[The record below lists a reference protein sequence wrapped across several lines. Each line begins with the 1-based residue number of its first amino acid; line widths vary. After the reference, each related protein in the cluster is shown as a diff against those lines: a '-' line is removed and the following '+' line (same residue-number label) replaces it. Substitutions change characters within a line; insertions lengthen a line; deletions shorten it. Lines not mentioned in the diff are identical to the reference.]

1 MAVEFL
7 QILLYS
13 TCVCANMAQILR
25 KKDTITVDDMKKEA
39 EREARTM
46 WQFVRTFLKWLVIA
60 GVTGG
65 IGGLVGS
72 AFHLSVNWA
81 AAFRAAHPWLL
92 WLLPIGGLLI
102 AAIYRLTKMENK
114 NTNAIIDAIHFG
126 DKVPLLLVPAIYL
139 STVITHLFGGSAGRE
154 GAALQIGGSLGCY
167 IGQLFHLDEKDMRIA
182 TLCGMSAVFSALFGT
197 PLTATIFALEVIS
210 VGVFYYSALVPCIV
224 ASLAALAISNAFG
237 IAPTHFT
244 FALTAAPRL
253 LLLRVAALA
262 AVCSL
267 MSILFCV
274 TMHGTERLFAGRIQN
289 PWLRIAAGGDAQPR
303 VLDAA
308 GKEPLR
314 AVHGHAKEDAH
325 ERAHGGERRHAQQQQ
340 PRRGRERER
349 KVRRRDAE
357 GIRDRQRRERRDDAR
372 HERGVIKH
380 AHADDLE
387 REDRRRQRRAEQGR
401 EHGAHAAERGD
412 AHVLFI
418 EVEQLPDVTAEAAAD
433 LQRSALAPGAAAEQV
448 RNNGRQIDRRHEQQR
463 HLVAEVDG
471 VDDGVGVLVFHF
483 GQAVNGR
490 DEQAAY
496 GQQPQQ
502 PRVRGAKRR
511 RPVHAQVKGRADQPA
526 DAAGHARDH
535 EPLEKRA
542 HELPHGA
549 RLAFGLFFHIVHGD
563 GVLFA
568 QNLRHISAY
577 ASTIQQNLQKFHRH
591 T

>member
-1 MAVEFL
+1 M
-7 QILLYS
+7 
-13 TCVCANMAQILR
+13 
-25 KKDTITVDDMKKEA
+25 DDMKKEA

-92 WLLPIGGLLI
+92 WLLPVGGLLI

-237 IAPTHFT
+237 IAPTQFT
-244 FALTAAPRL
+244 FALTAVPKL

-274 TMHGTERLFAGRIQN
+274 TMHGTERLFASRIPN
-289 PWLRIAAGGDAQPR
+289 TWLRIASGGAIVVVLSLLVGTGDYNGAGMDVITRAIEGGQAAPDAFFWKLLFTAVTIGSGFKGGEVVPTFFIGATLGCVLGGLLGIPAGFAAALGAEHRALRRGAAR
-303 VLDAA
+303 VLRARVRHRLHALGLLRALQQPEDPLFQAPD
-308 GKEPLR
+308 GVYQHPREMSSVQREPLR
-314 AVHGHAKEDAH
+314 WVLAG
-325 ERAHGGERRHAQQQQ
+325 
-340 PRRGRERER
+340 RGRGPLQRMRRACTFAGRAVFSPPYMPPEKMIGISLRLR
-349 KVRRRDAE
+349 TQTLRGFLAIRCPDTKRVRA
-357 GIRDRQRRERRDDAR
+357 IFT
-372 HERGVIKH
+372 
-380 AHADDLE
+380 LE
-387 REDRRRQRRAEQGR
+387 RNYIICE
-401 EHGAHAAERGD
+401 
-412 AHVLFI
+412 
-418 EVEQLPDVTAEAAAD
+418 
-433 LQRSALAPGAAAEQV
+433 
-448 RNNGRQIDRRHEQQR
+448 
-463 HLVAEVDG
+463 
-471 VDDGVGVLVFHF
+471 
-483 GQAVNGR
+483 
-490 DEQAAY
+490 
-496 GQQPQQ
+496 
-502 PRVRGAKRR
+502 
-511 RPVHAQVKGRADQPA
+511 
-526 DAAGHARDH
+526 
-535 EPLEKRA
+535 
-542 HELPHGA
+542 
-549 RLAFGLFFHIVHGD
+549 
-563 GVLFA
+563 
-568 QNLRHISAY
+568 
-577 ASTIQQNLQKFHRH
+577 
-591 T
+591 